1 MLKISKLNLLLM
13 YLLQTG
19 FEINS
24 RLRPTSLQVL
34 KSLFPFL
41 FPLNDGSDEGHKSK
55 YVLVAGHSS
64 PIQSEMRS

>member
-1 MLKISKLNLLLM
+1 M

-41 FPLNDGSDEGHKSK
+41 FPSNNGSDVRYKSK
-55 YVLVAGHSS
+55 YVLLAGHSS
-64 PIQSEMRS
+64 PI

>member
-1 MLKISKLNLLLM
+1 M

-19 FEINS
+19 FGINS
-24 RLRPTSLQVL
+24 RPRPTSLQVL

-55 YVLVAGHSS
+55 NVLVAGHSS

>member
-1 MLKISKLNLLLM
+1 M

-19 FEINS
+19 FGFGINS

-34 KSLFPFL
+34 KSLFPFP
-41 FPLNDGSDEGHKSK
+41 FPSNDGSDVGYKSK

-64 PIQSEMRS
+64 PI